1 MEQISFGSVL
11 EAAETL
17 SVEDKETLIDILS
30 HRVTESN
37 RQLLIRSVQEAQRDF
52 LEGRYQEVSVDELM
66 AEIQDQQD

>member
-17 SVEDKETLIDILS
+17 SVEEKETLIDILS

>member
-17 SVEDKETLIDILS
+17 SVEEKETLIDILS

-37 RQLLIRSVQEAQRDF
+37 RQLLIRSVQEARKDF

-66 AEIQDQQD
+66 EEIQG